1 MGVGRTGV
9 LTQLME
15 DVSQQVSS
23 YTTIASQMGLT
34 HGTRVESAA
43 VKHWHLGEKGDPAPA
58 GESEVTARETD
69 LITL

>member
-23 YTTIASQMGLT
+23 YTTIASQTGLT
-34 HGTRVESAA
+34 HSTRAESAA
-43 VKHWHLGEKGDPAPA
+43 VKHWHLGERVILHRLGNQ
-58 GESEVTARETD
+58 R
-69 LITL
+69 